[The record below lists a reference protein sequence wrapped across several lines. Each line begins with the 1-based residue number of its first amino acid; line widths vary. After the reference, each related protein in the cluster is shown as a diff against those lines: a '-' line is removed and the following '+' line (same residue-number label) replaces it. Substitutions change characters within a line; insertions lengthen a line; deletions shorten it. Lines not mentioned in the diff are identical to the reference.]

1 MPYIAAADR
10 APYDRLI
17 DELARLLADRPAD
30 RRKGHANYVITQILR
45 KGFGVHETAGQ
56 SYSTYADVIGT
67 LECAKL
73 EMYRRWVA
81 PYEDGAIARHGDV

>member
-1 MPYIAAADR
+1 MPYIAGADR
-10 APYDRLI
+10 APYDHLV
-17 DELARLLADRPAD
+17 DELAALLASRPPD

-45 KGFGVHETAGQ
+45 KGFGVCEPSGE
-56 SYSTYADVIGT
+56 SYSTYAEVIGT

-81 PYEDGAIARHGDV
+81 PYEDGAIARHGDL